1 MKQELKK
8 EMLKAI
14 EITKESAKNSL
25 EIAMESYSE
34 ITSKLDFMAYLLLH
48 DEKSNSEKDYEKKF
62 NILRN
67 VPVSFRVGSS

>member
-48 DEKSNSEKDYEKKF
+48 DEKSSTKA
-62 NILRN
+62 
-67 VPVSFRVGSS
+67 